1 MEGRAMHGRILLV
14 DNDGDLVAVLRR
26 HLEHEG
32 WTVTAVTSGEEGC
45 AALQQE
51 EFAVVL
57 TDLVM
62 EPVDGLTVLSQ
73 AQRLQ
78 PKARVILITA
88 FGSIE
93 SAIDAMRQGAYDY
106 LTKPFKLPELTVV
119 VRRALDAYQLREEN
133 RRLRE
138 EVERRYDLDGMLV
151 GRSKAMRNVLEQIR
165 AVAETDTTV
174 LLLGESGTGK
184 ELVARAI
191 HWHSAR
197 RGKPFVAVNC
207 AAIPET
213 LLEAELFGHEKGS
226 FTGADRKRR
235 GLFVEAQKGTLLL
248 DEVADMP
255 LSLQPK
261 LLRALQERTIRP
273 VGGNEEIHI
282 DLRLISATNRDLAA
296 LVRQG
301 KFREDLYYRLAVIP
315 IRIPSLRERPEDIPA
330 LAEHFLQRAA
340 AQLDKQIDGFDDGS
354 LQWLLRHRWPGNVRE
369 LENVIERAATLARG
383 PVITVEDLR
392 IDAGIG
398 GTPDGGV
405 RPTLA
410 EVEAE
415 YIRRVLDE
423 TRGDKRAAARI
434 LGVSV
439 RTLQRMQASPVMRA
453 KEEFPEAN
461 GPDRR
466 EAKDDRGPDKG
477 WPGAM
482 S

>member
-1 MEGRAMHGRILLV
+1 MTGRILLV
-14 DNDGDLVAVLRR
+14 DNDVDMVAVLRR

-32 WTVTAVTSGEEGC
+32 WTVTAVTSGEEAC
-45 AALQQE
+45 VALQRE
-51 EFAVVL
+51 DFAVVL

-62 EPVDGLTVLSQ
+62 EPVDGLAVLSQ

-78 PKARVILITA
+78 PKARVVLITA

-138 EVERRYDLDGMLV
+138 EVERRYELDGMLV
-151 GRSKAMRNVLEQIR
+151 GRSKTMRNVLEQIR
-165 AVAETDTTV
+165 TVAETDTTV

-213 LLEAELFGHEKGS
+213 LLEAELFGHEKGA

-235 GLFVEAQKGTLLL
+235 GLFVEAEKGTLLL
-248 DEVADMP
+248 DEVAEMP

-261 LLRALQERTIRP
+261 LLRALQERTFRP
-273 VGGNEEIHI
+273 VGGNEEIHA

-330 LAEHFLQRAA
+330 LAEHFLQRTA

-383 PVITVEDLR
+383 PLITRQDLG
-392 IDAGIG
+392 IDVGIG
-398 GTPDGGV
+398 AAVDGGV

-410 EVEAE
+410 EVEAQ
-415 YIRRVLDE
+415 YIRRILDE
-423 TRGDKRAAARI
+423 TGGDKRAAARV

-439 RTLQRMQASPVMRA
+439 RTLQRMQASPVKLA
-453 KEEFPEAN
+453 NGFPEADRM
-461 GPDRR
+461 GRR
-466 EAKDDRGPDKG
+466 EANNDSGPSEEVP
-477 WPGAM
+477 WRAT